1 MDFKL
6 TRSEAALGAVDA
18 SFGVT
23 LAVVVNTPEALV
35 FVATIR
41 RNPTRFR
48 SQAID
53 SRVAKPAFSTNS
65 DLKVSVEHI
74 VPSPSP
80 SSQHAHGKQT

>member
-1 MDFKL
+1 MSFEL
-6 TRSEAALGAVDA
+6 TRDAAAAWAADA
-18 SFGVT
+18 AFGVA
-23 LAVVVNTPEALV
+23 LAAVVNTPAVLV
-35 FVATIR
+35 FFATIR